1 MIDQT
6 QLIHDV
12 LSLRDDFELQGVSDV
27 LAYRWLLVT
36 EGNQDVTGPAAV
48 WGGMTW
54 VGVEQAGPVEV

>member
-12 LSLRDDFELQGVSDV
+12 LSLQSDFESQGVSDV

-36 EGNQDVTGPAAV
+36 EGQDVTGPVAM
-48 WGGMTW
+48 WGDHTW
-54 VGVEQAGPVEV
+54 VGVEAA

>member
-12 LSLRDDFELQGVSDV
+12 LSLRSDFESQDVSDV

-36 EGNQDVTGPAAV
+36 EGGQDVTGPVAM
-48 WGGMTW
+48 WGEMTW
-54 VGVEQAGPVEV
+54 VGVEQA